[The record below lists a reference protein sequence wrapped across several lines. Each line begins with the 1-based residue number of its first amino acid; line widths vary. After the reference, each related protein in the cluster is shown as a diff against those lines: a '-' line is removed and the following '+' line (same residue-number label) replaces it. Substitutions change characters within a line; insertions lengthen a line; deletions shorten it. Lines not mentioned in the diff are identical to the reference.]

1 MAQMVPETYRT
12 ATRGEMLVAAALRQL
27 PEDYIVYHEPFIKN
41 RRPDFVIIGPDLG
54 FVVLEVKDYNKPALL
69 AANKDEWVLQINGN
83 IVKHVSP
90 LMQARKYALELCNLL
105 KQDSQLIVHEGPY
118 QGNLRFPYGYGAV
131 FTRLT
136 QKDMVE
142 TQLYGI
148 IPPELCLTRDDI
160 DTDNPSFLADELLS
174 KIQNMF
180 PIKFASREILNN
192 EQISLIRY
200 HLFPEVRI
208 GATRVAEPQVYEE
221 QVLFSLRDVKVMDLH
236 QENLAKAIGDKHRL
250 LRGVAVSGKTLVL
263 ACRAKYLAQLNP
275 DWRILVLCYNVSLA
289 QSINQMIEDID
300 IHTKTPIEVDN
311 FHNWAYRTW
320 GMRDDALIED
330 LLTQIK
336 NHDAPCPQYDAI
348 LIDEGQDFEPGWL
361 RLIYAALN
369 PDTHSFLL
377 VEDRAQQ
384 IYYRKALSKELGI
397 SFQGRS
403 KILTINYRNTEE
415 IIKLGWDFYAH
426 FSNGHNHRHKDDIM
440 EVIPP
445 QSAHRHGPEPVIR
458 RFVNFDRE
466 ADFIASE
473 IRRLHDNE
481 GIPYSDIAVLY
492 RVRKFRDNYVDILR
506 SAMAS
511 QQIAYYWVSE
521 SSTSK
526 RRFRKK
532 DDSVK
537 ISTVD
542 SSKGLEFK
550 VVFVCNVD
558 NFPLALEED
567 IQRDVALL
575 YIAIT
580 RAVERLYLTYSG
592 KSVFTE
598 YFEGVKNAAPAA
610 DG

>member
-250 LRGVAVSGKTLVL
+250 LRGVAGSGKTLVL

-289 QSINQMIEDID
+289 QSINQMIEEID
-300 IHTKTPIEVDN
+300 IHTKTPSRWTIPQLGLSDL
-311 FHNWAYRTW
+311 
-320 GMRDDALIED
+320 GMRMTLDRGFP
-330 LLTQIK
+330 TQIK
-336 NHDAPCPQYDAI
+336 NHDAPCLQYDAI
-348 LIDEGQDFEPGWL
+348 LIDE
-361 RLIYAALN
+361 
-369 PDTHSFLL
+369 
-377 VEDRAQQ
+377 DR
-384 IYYRKALSKELGI
+384 I
-397 SFQGRS
+397 
-403 KILTINYRNTEE
+403 
-415 IIKLGWDFYAH
+415 
-426 FSNGHNHRHKDDIM
+426 
-440 EVIPP
+440 
-445 QSAHRHGPEPVIR
+445 
-458 RFVNFDRE
+458 
-466 ADFIASE
+466 
-473 IRRLHDNE
+473 
-481 GIPYSDIAVLY
+481 
-492 RVRKFRDNYVDILR
+492 
-506 SAMAS
+506 
-511 QQIAYYWVSE
+511 
-521 SSTSK
+521 
-526 RRFRKK
+526 
-532 DDSVK
+532 
-537 ISTVD
+537 
-542 SSKGLEFK
+542 
-550 VVFVCNVD
+550 
-558 NFPLALEED
+558 
-567 IQRDVALL
+567 
-575 YIAIT
+575 
-580 RAVERLYLTYSG
+580 
-592 KSVFTE
+592 
-598 YFEGVKNAAPAA
+598 
-610 DG
+610 

>member
-1 MAQMVPETYRT
+1 M
-12 ATRGEMLVAAALRQL
+12 
-27 PEDYIVYHEPFIKN
+27 
-41 RRPDFVIIGPDLG
+41 
-54 FVVLEVKDYNKPALL
+54 
-69 AANKDEWVLQINGN
+69 
-83 IVKHVSP
+83 
-90 LMQARKYALELCNLL
+90 ELCNLL

-250 LRGVAVSGKTLVL
+250 LRGVAGSGKTLVL

>member
-1 MAQMVPETYRT
+1 MRIRVSELMNSSLLFLQCGQSI
-12 ATRGEMLVAAALRQL
+12 GEAARLFVENENIAALPVVDDEHQLLGFLSKKQLLVALAGGISSQDGIGSLLNREFKSLSSHDYL
-27 PEDYIVYHEPFIKN
+27 PLIIEEKFEYIPVINGGELVGMLYYEEVYHAIAERLYAQQLDMEASIDAVYNP
-41 RRPDFVIIGPDLG
+41 VISIDNEYRIEIFNKAAAKLMGMSAQ
-54 FVVLEVKDYNKPALL
+54 EVRGSD
-69 AANKDEWVLQINGN
+69 
-83 IVKHVSP
+83 
-90 LMQARKYALELCNLL
+90 ARKIFHGTGLL
-105 KQDSQLIVHEGPY
+105 DS
-118 QGNLRFPYGYGAV
+118 
-131 FTRLT
+131 
-136 QKDMVE
+136 
-142 TQLYGI
+142 
-148 IPPELCLTRDDI
+148 
-160 DTDNPSFLADELLS
+160 LLS
-174 KIQNMF
+174 GS
-180 PIKFASREILNN
+180 PA
-192 EQISLIRY
+192 
-200 HLFPEVRI
+200 P
-208 GATRVAEPQVYEE
+208 
-221 QVLFSLRDVKVMDLH
+221 LRDVKVMDLH

-250 LRGVAVSGKTLVL
+250 LRGVAGSGKTLVL